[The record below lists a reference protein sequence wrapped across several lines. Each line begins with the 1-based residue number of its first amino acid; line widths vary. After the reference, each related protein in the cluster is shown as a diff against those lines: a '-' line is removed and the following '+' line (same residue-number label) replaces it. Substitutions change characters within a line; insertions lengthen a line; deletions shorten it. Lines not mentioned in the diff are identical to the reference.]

1 MAEYWEQ
8 VEEIFHQALELPMDA
23 RAAFLSER
31 CAGDAL
37 LEREVQQIL
46 TGYEAQDRIDRARA
60 NETDEGSRFGAFEI
74 VRKIGEG
81 GMGAVYLARRHED
94 YEQRAAIKLIN
105 GSPAAAVLMVGRFQK
120 ERQILAGL
128 DHPNI
133 ARLLD
138 GGVSERGQPYLVMEY
153 VEGVRL
159 DQYCEARHLTIFER
173 LELFRRICAAVHFA
187 HQHLVIHRDLKPG
200 NILVNETGEPK
211 LLDFGIAKVL
221 TEAGNPE
228 QTITMTGSLMMTPQY
243 ASPEQI
249 QGLPCTVA
257 SDVYSLGVI
266 LYEML
271 AGTGPY
277 SSTASTPAEFI
288 AAVVTKE
295 APRPSVAA
303 PELLKAP
310 LRGDLDGIVMKAL
323 AKKPGERY
331 GSVEQLSEDVRR
343 HLEGLPVSA
352 VEGTRLYISRK
363 FVRRHR
369 LGVAAAAVILLSLIG
384 GLAGTLW
391 QARVADRE
399 RALAEQRFSDARKL
413 ANYLLFPLYDSV
425 QSLPGSLPVR
435 ADMAGQSLQYLDR
448 LASAKSND
456 RALRL
461 ELAEGYIRLGTILE
475 GPVGVAESLGDTG
488 RALDSDQKA
497 IALLKPLDQEHQKD
511 ERVQKDLARADL
523 ALGGVLNLRGKPDEG
538 VAKLTEGAAIFDVL
552 AASHPRDLETL
563 VDAGRAYLALGDAVS
578 GRGGGFVEVATHDR
592 VMGAAE
598 KAIAKFRGAL
608 ETSAA
613 DPRALLGLAQAYN
626 LKATTEAA
634 KNVAQAL
641 PTYRLGLDALHR
653 IAPDLRAAPANQAF
667 EARLVTMIGFC
678 QEETGQNEEAI
689 ATLAP
694 AQEILDRLAA
704 ADPKNATN
712 ALRRVNL
719 YRTRAFAHQ
728 YLGHTKEAI
737 ADYRKTIEILDGMI
751 ATDPAKLSTRLVRAE
766 LQQKIALML
775 VKDGQTAEAER
786 ITKTSLQFWT
796 EVAER
801 PDAAPQ
807 NLKEAASAFIGGA
820 IPSLLDYRR
829 ALAYAQRADQ
839 LANGKDFGAIFYIAQ
854 CYEQLGDGPKALEA
868 VERAMATF
876 SPLAPG
882 EKPSRN
888 RLLLEKHQR
897 RIQVLIKTGHL
908 PKDE

>member
-1 MAEYWEQ
+1 MPEYWQQ
-8 VEEIFHQALELPMDA
+8 VEEIFHQALEMPLDA

-31 CAGDAL
+31 CAGDRL
-37 LEREVQQIL
+37 LQSEVQQIL
-46 TGYEAQDRIDRARA
+46 AGYEAQDRIDRARA
-60 NETDEGSRFGAFEI
+60 NETDKGSRFGAFEI
-74 VRKIGEG
+74 VSKIGEG

-94 YEQRAAIKLIN
+94 FEQSAAIKLIN
-105 GSPAAAVLMVGRFQK
+105 GSAAAAALMVGRFQR

-138 GGVSERGQPYLVMEY
+138 GGVSGRGQPYLVMEY

-159 DQYCEARHLTIFER
+159 DQYCEARHLTIPER
-173 LELFRRICAAVHFA
+173 LELFRKICAAVHFA

-200 NILVNETGEPK
+200 NILVNEAGEPK

-221 TEAGNPE
+221 AEPGNPD
-228 QTITMTGSLMMTPQY
+228 QTMTMTGALMMTPQY

-249 QGLPCTVA
+249 QGLSCTVA

-295 APRPSVAA
+295 APRPSVVAS
-303 PELLKAP
+303 ELLKAP

-323 AKKPGERY
+323 AKKPGDRY
-331 GSVEQLSEDVRR
+331 GSVEQFSEDVRR

-352 VEGTRLYISRK
+352 VEGTRIYIARK

-369 LGVAAAAVILLSLIG
+369 LGVTAAALILLSLIG

-391 QARVADRE
+391 QARVAYRE

-475 GPVGVAESLGDTG
+475 GPVGVTESLGDTG
-488 RALDSDQKA
+488 KALESDQKA
-497 IALLKPLDQEHQKD
+497 IALLDQERQKD
-511 ERVQKDLARADL
+511 ERVQKDLARADV
-523 ALGGVLNLRGKPDEG
+523 ALGSVLNLRGKPDEG

-552 AASHPRDLETL
+552 VASHPHDLETL

-592 VMGAAE
+592 VMRAAE
-598 KAIAKFRGAL
+598 KAIADFRAAL

-613 DPRALLGLAQAYN
+613 DHRALLGLAQAYN

-641 PTYRLGLDALHR
+641 PTYRLGLDALHQ
-653 IAPDLRAAPANQAF
+653 IAPDLRSAPANQAF
-667 EARLVTMIGFC
+667 EARLLTMIGFC
-678 QEETGQNEEAI
+678 QEETGLYAEAI

-719 YRTRAFAHQ
+719 YRTRAFANQ
-728 YLGHTKEAI
+728 YAGHTKEAI
-737 ADYRKTIEILDGMI
+737 ADYRQTIGILDGMI
-751 ATDPAKLSTRLVRAE
+751 ATDPAKLSNRLVRAE
-766 LQQKIALML
+766 LQQKLAQML
-775 VKDGQTAEAER
+775 VKDGQIAEAEQ
-786 ITKTSLQFWT
+786 ITKSSLQFWT

-807 NLKEAASAFIGGA
+807 NLKEAASAFIAGA

-829 ALAYAQRADQ
+829 ALGYAQRADQ

-868 VERAMATF
+868 VERGLATLP
-876 SPLAPG
+876 PLATG

-888 RLLLEKHQR
+888 RLLMEKHQR
-897 RIQVLIKTGHL
+897 RIQVLIKTGRL